1 MKRIK
6 MTVWSSSLAVQGRVL
21 AFFALSMSGLLVLL
35 TPHSSQ
41 ASDAQ
46 ASDPAKGKVLFEKR
60 CTGCHGLDHDLEGPR
75 LRGVYGRRAGS
86 VSNYKYS
93 DALRNSKVTW
103 DEATLDKWL
112 TDPDAFIPDNDMEF
126 HVAKPDERAGIIAY
140 LRQSSGR

>member
-1 MKRIK
+1 MSRHRINLRPAGK
-6 MTVWSSSLAVQGRVL
+6 TIILA
-21 AFFALSMSGLLVLL
+21 AFASAAALILLS
-35 TPHSSQ
+35 PHVSR

-46 ASDPAKGKVLFEKR
+46 ASDPARGKVLFEKR
-60 CTGCHGLDHDLEGPR
+60 CAGCHGLDRDLEGPR
-75 LRGVYGRRAGS
+75 LRGVYGRKAGS

-93 DALRNSKVTW
+93 DALRNAGVTW
-103 DEATLDKWL
+103 DETSLDKWL

>member
-1 MKRIK
+1 MRRINT
-6 MTVWSSSLAVQGRVL
+6 TVRSSVQAVQGRVL
-21 AFFALSMSGLLVLL
+21 AFFAISMSALVVLL
-35 TPHSSQ
+35 TPNSSQ

-46 ASDPAKGKVLFEKR
+46 AADPAKGKALFEKR
-60 CTGCHGLDHDLEGPR
+60 CTGCHNLDRDMEGPR
-75 LRGVYGRRAGS
+75 LRGVYGRKAGS
-86 VSNYKYS
+86 VTSYKYS
-93 DALRNSKVTW
+93 DALHHAQVTW

>member
-1 MKRIK
+1 MKGFD
-6 MTVWSSSLAVQGRVL
+6 MFPLSFAPAVQRRALVL
-21 AFFALSMSGLLVLL
+21 FAIAMVAGLLLL
-35 TPHSSQ
+35 TPHLSK

-46 ASDPAKGKVLFEKR
+46 TADPVKGKTLFEKR
-60 CTGCHGLDHDLEGPR
+60 CTGCHNLDRDLEGPR
-75 LRGVYGRRAGS
+75 LRGVYGRKAGS

-93 DALRNSKVTW
+93 DALRNARVTW